1 MVANGS
7 PPGGKRLRNFLSDI
21 STFIERQFCCFKLDI
36 HSKYTQLA
44 SSIERVCVCVSDL
57 IGNSQVFRF
66 HFSFLFDCVGVVF
79 HLTQIMSGHYPGYSS
94 PNHQGNY
101 PNQMV
106 NQQMRNM
113 PGVMGPMM
121 NMQQMPP
128 NQMVNP
134 MMGQQ
139 QMNYNPQPMQ
149 NPGNSALPWSSW
161 TQFDCSHT

>member
-1 MVANGS
+1 
-7 PPGGKRLRNFLSDI
+7 
-21 STFIERQFCCFKLDI
+21 
-36 HSKYTQLA
+36 
-44 SSIERVCVCVSDL
+44 
-57 IGNSQVFRF
+57 
-66 HFSFLFDCVGVVF
+66 
-79 HLTQIMSGHYPGYSS
+79 MSGHYPGFSS

-121 NMQQMPP
+121 NMQQMP

-139 QMNYNPQPMQ
+139 QMNYNQQPMP
-149 NPGNSALPWSSW
+149 NPGNDFIIDTTKLNKFHLLLQRLYVYKRYGR
-161 TQFDCSHT
+161 TC

>member
-1 MVANGS
+1 
-7 PPGGKRLRNFLSDI
+7 
-21 STFIERQFCCFKLDI
+21 
-36 HSKYTQLA
+36 
-44 SSIERVCVCVSDL
+44 
-57 IGNSQVFRF
+57 
-66 HFSFLFDCVGVVF
+66 
-79 HLTQIMSGHYPGYSS
+79 MSGHYPGYSS

-121 NMQQMPP
+121 NMQTMP

-139 QMNYNPQPMQ
+139 SMNYNQQAMQ
-149 NPGNSALPWSSW
+149 NPGTKQFSQFNFCEIFNFWRENNVQNAKLIYRYGRSCWYARFSS
-161 TQFDCSHT
+161 CSTNAHATTTKSTGTKHLCEYKRYFLCHFQNLIFRF